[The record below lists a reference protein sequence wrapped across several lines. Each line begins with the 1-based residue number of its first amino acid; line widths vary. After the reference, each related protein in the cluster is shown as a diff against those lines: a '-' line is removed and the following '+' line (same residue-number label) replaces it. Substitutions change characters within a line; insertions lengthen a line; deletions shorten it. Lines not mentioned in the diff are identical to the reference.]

1 MKLNSLV
8 LIAVSIPT
16 LAFAQ
21 NYRTQYI
28 GTGAYAWDIISEI
41 PPPPPGDPISPP
53 KPGSNME
60 YRVQEAQATKA
71 RIQEVQFIKENAS
84 PNAPPQN
91 FNESTPRMSKWKL
104 NY

>member
-1 MKLNSLV
+1 MKFKSLL
-8 LIAVSIPT
+8 LIASTIPT

-21 NYRTQYI
+21 NNYQTQYI
-28 GTGAYAWDIISEI
+28 FSPGAIYEEHLAEI
-41 PPPPPGDPISPP
+41 PPPPPGEPITPP

-71 RIQEVQFIKENAS
+71 RIQEVQIIRENGA

-91 FNESTPRMSKWKL
+91 FNESAPRMGR
-104 NY
+104 